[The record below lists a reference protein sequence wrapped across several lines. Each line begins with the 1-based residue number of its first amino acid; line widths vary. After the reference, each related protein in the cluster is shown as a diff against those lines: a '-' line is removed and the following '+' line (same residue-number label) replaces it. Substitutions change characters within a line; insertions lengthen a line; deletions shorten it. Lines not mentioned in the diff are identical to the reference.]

1 MSFEKIVGNEKVKIF
16 LDKQIKENRLVHSY
30 LFVGVEGIG
39 KTYLAKEFAKKVLC
53 INKENTEDCI
63 SCIKWDS
70 NNHPDFYEIEP
81 EEKKNIKIEQIRQMQ
96 EKISEKP
103 ITSEKKVYIIKD
115 SETMTTEA
123 QNCLLK
129 TLEEPPEYATIILI
143 TSNESKLLNTIKS
156 RCMKISFDRIEE
168 ELIEKKVKEILQI
181 EPLKELIIRSEGSI
195 KKAIDLH
202 EEKDLYEQIDRILK
216 NIEQKDLITNL
227 NDSEILYKEKERI
240 QEILEYIIVSLYH
253 TKEKRKLNCIKYV
266 EETKKR
272 ILSNSNYD
280 MCIDY
285 LLMKIWE
292 EINEKYSRS
301 SI

>member
-1 MSFEKIVGNEKVKIF
+1 
-16 LDKQIKENRLVHSY
+16 
-30 LFVGVEGIG
+30 
-39 KTYLAKEFAKKVLC
+39 
-53 INKENTEDCI
+53 
-63 SCIKWDS
+63 
-70 NNHPDFYEIEP
+70 
-81 EEKKNIKIEQIRQMQ
+81 
-96 EKISEKP
+96 
-103 ITSEKKVYIIKD
+103 
-115 SETMTTEA
+115 MTTEA

-156 RCMKISFDRIEE
+156 RCMKISFDRIED

-181 EPLKELIIRSEGSI
+181 EPLKDLIIRSEGSI

-227 NDSEILYKEKERI
+227 NDSEILYKEKETI
-240 QEILEYIIVSLYH
+240 QEILEYIIVSLFH